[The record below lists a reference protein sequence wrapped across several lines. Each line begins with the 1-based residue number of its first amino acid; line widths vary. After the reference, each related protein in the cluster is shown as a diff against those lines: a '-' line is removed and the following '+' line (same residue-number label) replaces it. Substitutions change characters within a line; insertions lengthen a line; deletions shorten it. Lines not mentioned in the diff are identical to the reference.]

1 MDLVVQ
7 DAEFQHGASVLAEW
21 LDNDEDGCVDT
32 PEVMLAGFLM
42 LSSSDLLKIIMSVSI
57 LGFETVPVSPGCW
70 DRPRAGA
77 GEHCVPGHQG
87 GHRQGCDHGGDGGG
101 GVLLCHHGV
110 PCG

>member
-42 LSSSDLLKIIMSVSI
+42 LSSSDLYKSSI
-57 LGFETVPVSPGCW
+57 F
-70 DRPRAGA
+70 
-77 GEHCVPGHQG
+77 
-87 GHRQGCDHGGDGGG
+87 
-101 GVLLCHHGV
+101 
-110 PCG
+110 